1 MSKNEDWNSNKFNK
15 HRTQAQ
21 FDWVNFGKF
30 NHNHYI
36 KYLAID
42 LCKPL
47 TDLKIE
53 EEIVHLEIDIF
64 FYYCVIYWDKNMNA
78 IEMRAFTCFQIKL
91 QTGNTSSEANAL
103 VRWHL
108 SRLLQ

>member
-47 TDLKIE
+47 TELKIE

-78 IEMRAFTCFQIKL
+78 IEMR
-91 QTGNTSSEANAL
+91 
-103 VRWHL
+103 V
-108 SRLLQ
+108 RLLVFKLNCKREIRVLRRMR

>member
-47 TDLKIE
+47 TELKIE
-53 EEIVHLEIDIF
+53 EEMCISKLIFSFIIV
-64 FYYCVIYWDKNMNA
+64 
-78 IEMRAFTCFQIKL
+78 
-91 QTGNTSSEANAL
+91 
-103 VRWHL
+103 
-108 SRLLQ
+108 